1 MDHKSIQTTGGYYT
15 ITADR
20 KRSTID
26 TVGQLA
32 IDKRVFISACV
43 RWFKNRTMNKTEAL
57 P

>member
-20 KRSTID
+20 KRRTID